1 MKWVLTHVNKM
12 SNVDA
17 VAIAIERYIKGHQNT
32 KNGGVLEVE
41 SRFYS
46 TKNGYRS
53 STYAPHYVN
62 IENFMKTSGF
72 PSTTKHIYSVGFH
85 NYTIRFRAER
95 GSPSYLIEDK
105 IALPPVEDELSWMR
119 FGFSSEMPMKRV
131 YFDGEYTPE
140 IINEDEDQE
149 ASTFSI
155 NPRRRKLIDYTV
167 PKISF
172 EERKLS
178 APEQSPAKTVTH
190 LTREITDEE
199 WEARMNIIRNDAKL
213 HKGPFRTNLVERYIE
228 RTSYTIR
235 GKYLVELSK
244 VKVEGNIHYEV
255 EVELLQPEQSLSSI
269 PEYILICRKLMARFR
284 GTDIFYDKFV
294 YENFCALVNM
304 NCMTTASEDAQ
315 SQVAVFGV
323 SKKIFNQV
331 RTVKKGDLVT
341 EGIVLNKNAVYGAAL
356 KTDGYAMA
364 LVFCCLGV
372 WLFRPPYT
380 YNLIERTNIFPDRE
394 ITILDGESI
403 PVEHRNFEDDKKV
416 KYIFECFGAIRIQGF
431 DVRRANLV
439 ERQSIAQRY
448 VNSIFLEGDFRNK
461 LEVCFKKVRSFRSP
475 EEFFE
480 VNKLMLALPR
490 RFTTDGL
497 IYTPI
502 NLPYWISV
510 DVDTASP
517 SRTVKTDP
525 EILKWKNPLDT
536 TIDFRHVVIK
546 DVDYLYVSDWNAE
559 AAAVPTNERSVFVPK
574 EAAFL
579 GNEMYPLNQ
588 RTQVDWEQVR
598 RESIPGSIGEY
609 AFKDGKFFYVR
620 DRNEKDSPNSI
631 LTATANWSEINM
643 PITEKAIAGE
653 NFQLMF
659 FYHGALKGEMMNK
672 GHKTLLDIGSGK
684 GGVLKYFYQYD
695 RIIAAEPNKEHR
707 IEFVRR
713 CGLQGLEV
721 YSLEDPLPETGR
733 FVLLINAKAQD
744 TSIIKKAVE
753 RVSPGG
759 VNLVSLMDVGTFL
772 WESPEILKSSIETI
786 QSCLAPGGK
795 FVWKMMNGDLVR
807 HVIPKSS
814 KKKSGEYHL
823 KYGSFDLKYTTNK
836 GDIESRVEVLI
847 PEGITTEGDA
857 EEGYQTEYLTSV
869 DEMLAMFPSPEYTV
883 DSRNICN
890 EEEFMP
896 PASKNLSALF
906 EYGVIS
912 KAALIKTTKV
922 PGRPL
927 SSKTPKTMSSIQ
939 SRLFGSG
946 SGALSKTGT
955 TTARTSRIV
964 TAAPKK
970 KSEEIFDL

>member
-1 MKWVLTHVNKM
+1 MKWVLTRVNKM
-12 SNVDA
+12 SDVDA
-17 VAIAIERYIKGHQNT
+17 VAIAIERYIKGHQNA
-32 KNGGVLEVE
+32 KDGGVLEVE

-46 TKNGYRS
+46 TKNGYRT
-53 STYAPHYVN
+53 STYAAHFVN
-62 IENFMKTSGF
+62 LENFMKTSGF
-72 PSTTKHIYSVGFH
+72 PSTTRHIYSVGFQ
-85 NYTIRFRAER
+85 NYTIRFRTER

-105 IALPPVEDELSWMR
+105 TALPPVEDELSWMR
-119 FGFSSEMPMKRV
+119 FGFSSEILLQRV
-131 YFDGEYTPE
+131 YFDGEYIPE
-140 IINEDEDQE
+140 VIEEDQE
-149 ASTFSI
+149 ERESKFSL
-155 NPRRRKLIDYTV
+155 NPRRRKLIDYNVTR
-167 PKISF
+167 
-172 EERKLS
+172 ERKQNASLS
-178 APEQSPAKTVTH
+178 QLPKKKAVIHP
-190 LTREITDEE
+190 TRVITDEE
-199 WEARMNIIRNDAKL
+199 WEARMELVKNDAKL
-213 HKGPFRTNLVERYIE
+213 HRGPFRTDLVERYIE

-244 VKVEGNIHYEV
+244 VEVEGNIHYEV
-255 EVELLQPEQSLSSI
+255 EVELLHPVQNISSI
-269 PEYILICRKLMARFR
+269 PEYILTCRKLMARFR

-331 RTVKKGDLVT
+331 RTIKKGDLVT
-341 EGIVLNKNAVYGAAL
+341 EGIVFNKNAVYGAAL

-394 ITILDGESI
+394 ITILDGEAI
-403 PVEHRNFEDDKKV
+403 PLEHRNFDDDKKV
-416 KYIFECFGAIRIQGF
+416 KYIFECFGAIRVQGF

-448 VNSIFLEGDFRNK
+448 VNSIFLEGDFRDK
-461 LEVCFKKVRSFRSP
+461 LEVCFKKVRSFISP

-480 VNKLMLALPR
+480 VNKAMLTLPR
-490 RFTTDGL
+490 RFRTDGL

-510 DVDTASP
+510 DIDTASA
-517 SRTVKTDP
+517 SRTLKTDL

-536 TIDFRHVVIK
+536 TIDFRHVVVK
-546 DVDYLYVSDWNAE
+546 DIDYLYVSDWNAE
-559 AAAVPTNERSVFVPK
+559 VAAVPTTEKSVFVPK
-574 EAAFL
+574 EAIFL
-579 GNEMYPLNQ
+579 GNDMYPLNQ

-598 RESIPGSIGEY
+598 GESIPGSIGEY
-609 AFKDGKFFYVR
+609 GFKDGKFYYIR
-620 DRNEKDSPNSI
+620 ERNEKDSPNSI

-643 PITEKAIAGE
+643 PITEKAISGE

-659 FYHGALKGEMMNK
+659 FYHGALKGEMMSK

-695 RIIAAEPNKEHR
+695 RIIAVEPNEDHR

-713 CGLQGLEV
+713 CELQGLEV
-721 YSLEDPLPETGR
+721 LSLQDPIPETGR
-733 FVLLINAKAQD
+733 FVLLIDAKAQD
-744 TSIIKKAVE
+744 TAIIKKAVE

-759 VNLVSLMDVGTFL
+759 VNLVSLMDVATFL

-795 FVWKMMNGDLVR
+795 FVWKMMNGDLIR
-807 HVIPKSS
+807 HVVSK
-814 KKKSGEYHL
+814 KKKSGVNHL
-823 KYGSFDLKYTTNK
+823 KYGTFDLEYTVKNK
-836 GDIESRVEVLI
+836 DIEPKVEVFI

-857 EEGYQTEYLTSV
+857 QEGYQTEYLTSV
-869 DEMLAMFPSPEYTV
+869 DEMIAMFPTPEYAV

-896 PASKNLSALF
+896 PASKSLSALF

-912 KAALIKTTKV
+912 KAALIKTTKI

-946 SGALSKTGT
+946 SGALTKTGG
-955 TTARTSRIV
+955 TARTSRIV